1 MEEALQPPRRPSE
14 QQVSDR
20 QASASRHD
28 AAARRRYLSETQA
41 ALVLLA
47 PFLAVYALF
56 LVYPFFRGIWISL
69 HDWNLMAVAMN
80 PDAKE
85 YVGLRNF
92 ERVMWGVNIEW
103 GPLARPLVQV
113 LGLAGLAAALILGRL
128 GRLSRATA
136 AALAVASLMAFLLPG
151 FHAGEDGRWYDRRF
165 WPTVGNTILFV
176 ALAVPGI
183 TIAALLIAAAIS
195 RETRAMAVLRTVFF
209 ISQVLSVTVVT
220 LIWQI
225 MFSPRQGLI
234 ANVTE
239 VLGGSPINWLTDQ
252 QFAMA
257 AIVIAT
263 IWWSLGIAMI
273 LFLAGLQDISKDL
286 YEAAALDHAT
296 GFRAFW
302 HITLPNLTRTIT
314 LVVVLQIILHF
325 QVFGQSHLM
334 TQGGPNDTTQVLVR
348 YIYQTAF
355 RDSDLGRA
363 SAMAVF
369 LFVIMGAFSVIQFV
383 IGREKS

>member
-1 MEEALQPPRRPSE
+1 MRNPKRSTLSQSK
-14 QQVSDR
+14 
-20 QASASRHD
+20 
-28 AAARRRYLSETQA
+28 AAW
-41 ALVLLA
+41 LLMA

-56 LVYPFFRGIWISL
+56 LVYPFFRGVWISL
-69 HDWNLMAVAMN
+69 HDWNLLAVAFN

-85 YVGLRNF
+85 YVGLRNY
-92 ERVMWGVNIEW
+92 ERVMWGRNIEW
-103 GPLARPLVQV
+103 GALAAPFWQV
-113 LGLAGLAAALILGRL
+113 LGLVGLGSALLLRRAA
-128 GRLSRATA
+128 RLSRVNAV
-136 AALAVASLMAFLLPG
+136 ALAIASLLLILLPG
-151 FHAGEDGRWYDRRF
+151 FHPGEEGRWYDRRF

-176 ALAVPGI
+176 ALTVPGV
-183 TIAALLIAAAIS
+183 TISALVLAAALN
-195 RETRAMAVLRTVFF
+195 RETRAMGALRTLFF
-209 ISQVLSVTVVT
+209 LSQVLSVTVVT

-234 ANVTE
+234 ANITNVF
-239 VLGGSPINWLTDQ
+239 GGTPISWLTDQ

-273 LFLAGLQDISKDL
+273 LFLAGLQDISTEI
-286 YEAAALDHAT
+286 YEAAALDNAR
-296 GFRAFW
+296 GVRAFW
-302 HITLPNLTRTIT
+302 FVTLPNLRRTIT

-348 YIYQTAF
+348 YIYQTGF
-355 RDSDLGRA
+355 RDSELGRA

-369 LFVIMGAFSVIQFV
+369 LFVIMGVFSAIQFFV
-383 IGREKS
+383 GREK